1 MNIVKAQSS
10 GLGFYIKEK
19 IKGEKALNQKQT
31 ETDVIIIG
39 GGQAALSTAY
49 FLRRKK
55 RHSSPSMRMRKRPAA
70 RPISELIQKV

>member
-19 IKGEKALNQKQT
+19 IKGDKALNQKQT

-39 GGQAALSTAY
+39 GGQAERWSHLFEQLKAY
-49 FLRRKK
+49 L
-55 RHSSPSMRMRKRPAA
+55 
-70 RPISELIQKV
+70 

>member
-19 IKGEKALNQKQT
+19 IKGDKALNQKQT

-49 FLRRKK
+49 FFKAKK
-55 RHSSPSMRMRKRPAA
+55 NTIYYFR
-70 RPISELIQKV
+70 

>member
-19 IKGEKALNQKQT
+19 IKEEKALNQKQT

-49 FLRRKK
+49 FLKRKK
-55 RHSSPSMRMRKRPAA
+55 YH
-70 RPISELIQKV
+70 LLF

>member
-1 MNIVKAQSS
+1 VNIVKAQSS

-19 IKGEKALNQKQT
+19 IKEEKALNQKQT

-49 FLRRKK
+49 FLKRKK
-55 RHSSPSMRMRKRPAA
+55 YH
-70 RPISELIQKV
+70 LLF